1 MTLTEAI
8 QQRIRELCR
17 ERNITLNH
25 LSMLCG
31 MTQSTVH
38 NIFARPNNSPTISTI
53 KKICDGLDITLGE
66 FFRQSIST
74 RWNRNC
80 SRAAGMLLF
89 FCNDFCRQYQKLTF
103 DTKHDTIKTTL
114 HKSDRLTLYDAVL
127 NMKYHIKGIL

>member
-31 MTQSTVH
+31 MTQSTVKT
-38 NIFARPNNSPTISTI
+38 ISARPNNSPTISTI

-66 FFRQSIST
+66 FFQT
-74 RWNRNC
+74 E
-80 SRAAGMLLF
+80 
-89 FCNDFCRQYQKLTF
+89 YF
-103 DTKHDTIKTTL
+103 DTL
-114 HKSDRLTLYDAVL
+114 EQELQ
-127 NMKYHIKGIL
+127 

>member
-17 ERNITLNH
+17 KRNITLNH

-66 FFRQSIST
+66 FFQT
-74 RWNRNC
+74 E
-80 SRAAGMLLF
+80 
-89 FCNDFCRQYQKLTF
+89 YF
-103 DTKHDTIKTTL
+103 DTL
-114 HKSDRLTLYDAVL
+114 EQELQ
-127 NMKYHIKGIL
+127 

>member
-38 NIFARPNNSPTISTI
+38 NIFARPNNLSLIHISLPD
-53 KKICDGLDITLGE
+53 C
-66 FFRQSIST
+66 
-74 RWNRNC
+74 
-80 SRAAGMLLF
+80 
-89 FCNDFCRQYQKLTF
+89 
-103 DTKHDTIKTTL
+103 
-114 HKSDRLTLYDAVL
+114 
-127 NMKYHIKGIL
+127 

>member
-31 MTQSTVH
+31 MTQSTEH

-66 FFRQSIST
+66 FFQT
-74 RWNRNC
+74 E
-80 SRAAGMLLF
+80 
-89 FCNDFCRQYQKLTF
+89 YF
-103 DTKHDTIKTTL
+103 DTL
-114 HKSDRLTLYDAVL
+114 EQELQ
-127 NMKYHIKGIL
+127 

>member
-31 MTQSTVH
+31 MTPSTVH

-66 FFRQSIST
+66 FFQT
-74 RWNRNC
+74 E
-80 SRAAGMLLF
+80 
-89 FCNDFCRQYQKLTF
+89 YF
-103 DTKHDTIKTTL
+103 DTL
-114 HKSDRLTLYDAVL
+114 EQELQ
-127 NMKYHIKGIL
+127 

>member
-38 NIFARPNNSPTISTI
+38 NIFARPNN
-53 KKICDGLDITLGE
+53 ICDGLDITLGE
-66 FFRQSIST
+66 FFQT
-74 RWNRNC
+74 E
-80 SRAAGMLLF
+80 
-89 FCNDFCRQYQKLTF
+89 YF
-103 DTKHDTIKTTL
+103 DTL
-114 HKSDRLTLYDAVL
+114 EQELQ
-127 NMKYHIKGIL
+127 

>member
-38 NIFARPNNSPTISTI
+38 NIFACPNNSPTISTI

-66 FFRQSIST
+66 FFQT
-74 RWNRNC
+74 E
-80 SRAAGMLLF
+80 
-89 FCNDFCRQYQKLTF
+89 YF
-103 DTKHDTIKTTL
+103 DTL
-114 HKSDRLTLYDAVL
+114 EQELQ
-127 NMKYHIKGIL
+127 

>member
-17 ERNITLNH
+17 ERNITLHH

-66 FFRQSIST
+66 FFQT
-74 RWNRNC
+74 E
-80 SRAAGMLLF
+80 
-89 FCNDFCRQYQKLTF
+89 YF
-103 DTKHDTIKTTL
+103 DTL
-114 HKSDRLTLYDAVL
+114 EQELQ
-127 NMKYHIKGIL
+127 

>member
-53 KKICDGLDITLGE
+53 KKITLGE
-66 FFRQSIST
+66 FFQT
-74 RWNRNC
+74 E
-80 SRAAGMLLF
+80 
-89 FCNDFCRQYQKLTF
+89 YF
-103 DTKHDTIKTTL
+103 DTL
-114 HKSDRLTLYDAVL
+114 EQELQ
-127 NMKYHIKGIL
+127 

>member
-25 LSMLCG
+25 LPMLCG

-66 FFRQSIST
+66 FFQT
-74 RWNRNC
+74 E
-80 SRAAGMLLF
+80 
-89 FCNDFCRQYQKLTF
+89 YF
-103 DTKHDTIKTTL
+103 DTL
-114 HKSDRLTLYDAVL
+114 EQELQ
-127 NMKYHIKGIL
+127 

>member
-38 NIFARPNNSPTISTI
+38 NIFARPNNSHTISTI

-66 FFRQSIST
+66 FFQT
-74 RWNRNC
+74 E
-80 SRAAGMLLF
+80 
-89 FCNDFCRQYQKLTF
+89 YF
-103 DTKHDTIKTTL
+103 DTL
-114 HKSDRLTLYDAVL
+114 EQELQ
-127 NMKYHIKGIL
+127 

>member
-66 FFRQSIST
+66 YFQT
-74 RWNRNC
+74 E
-80 SRAAGMLLF
+80 
-89 FCNDFCRQYQKLTF
+89 YF
-103 DTKHDTIKTTL
+103 DTLEQELQECCSFFAMIFAGNIK
-114 HKSDRLTLYDAVL
+114 
-127 NMKYHIKGIL
+127 N

>member
-17 ERNITLNH
+17 GRNITLNH

-66 FFRQSIST
+66 FFQT
-74 RWNRNC
+74 E
-80 SRAAGMLLF
+80 
-89 FCNDFCRQYQKLTF
+89 YF
-103 DTKHDTIKTTL
+103 DTL
-114 HKSDRLTLYDAVL
+114 EQELQ
-127 NMKYHIKGIL
+127 

>member
-8 QQRIRELCR
+8 HQRIRELCR

-53 KKICDGLDITLGE
+53 KKICDGLDIAGTGIAVE
-66 FFRQSIST
+66 QQECCSFFAMIF
-74 RWNRNC
+74 
-80 SRAAGMLLF
+80 AG
-89 FCNDFCRQYQKLTF
+89 N
-103 DTKHDTIKTTL
+103 IK
-114 HKSDRLTLYDAVL
+114 
-127 NMKYHIKGIL
+127 N

>member
-66 FFRQSIST
+66 FF
-74 RWNRNC
+74 
-80 SRAAGMLLF
+80 
-89 FCNDFCRQYQKLTF
+89 
-103 DTKHDTIKTTL
+103 
-114 HKSDRLTLYDAVL
+114 SDRVFRHAGTGIAVEQQECCSFFL
-127 NMKYHIKGIL
+127 Q

>member
-89 FCNDFCRQYQKLTF
+89 FAMIFAGN
-103 DTKHDTIKTTL
+103 IK
-114 HKSDRLTLYDAVL
+114 
-127 NMKYHIKGIL
+127 N

>member
-8 QQRIRELCR
+8 QQRIRELCQ

-66 FFRQSIST
+66 FFQT
-74 RWNRNC
+74 E
-80 SRAAGMLLF
+80 
-89 FCNDFCRQYQKLTF
+89 YF
-103 DTKHDTIKTTL
+103 DTL
-114 HKSDRLTLYDAVL
+114 EQELQ
-127 NMKYHIKGIL
+127 

>member
-25 LSMLCG
+25 LSMLRG

-66 FFRQSIST
+66 FFQT
-74 RWNRNC
+74 E
-80 SRAAGMLLF
+80 
-89 FCNDFCRQYQKLTF
+89 YF
-103 DTKHDTIKTTL
+103 DTL
-114 HKSDRLTLYDAVL
+114 EQELQ
-127 NMKYHIKGIL
+127 